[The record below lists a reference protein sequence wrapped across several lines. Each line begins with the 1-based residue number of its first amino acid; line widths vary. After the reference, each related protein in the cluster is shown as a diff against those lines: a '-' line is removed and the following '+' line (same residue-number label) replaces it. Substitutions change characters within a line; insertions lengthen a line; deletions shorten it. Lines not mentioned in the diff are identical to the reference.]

1 MSYTHNKSPKDK
13 KLCQIIRKTIT
24 LNRKELGLEFKDVA
38 YELGLNEGT
47 LSNKLKPS
55 MTQNDLTLT
64 EFIHFLELTG
74 SFEALQHIANEFD
87 LALIPKKQAEAKS
100 SDMSALVDRANI
112 ENSDVFREIKK
123 AIEDGF
129 IDEEEQQKILKE
141 IDEAQTANAE
151 LKDSVSHLTV
161 KEEE

>member
-1 MSYTHNKSPKDK
+1 MNDYIHNKSPKDK
-13 KLCQIIRKTIT
+13 KLCQLIRKTIT
-24 LNRKELGLEFKDVA
+24 INRKELGLEFDDVA
-38 YELGLNEGT
+38 FELGLSPGT

-55 MTQNDLTLT
+55 MDHSDLTIT

-74 SFEALQHIANEFD
+74 SYEALIYIATEFD
-87 LALIPKKQAEAKS
+87 LALIPKKQVEAKS
-100 SDMSALVDRANI
+100 SDISALVDKANI

-129 IDEEEQQKILKE
+129 IDEDEQKRILKE

-151 LKDSVSHLTV
+151 LKDSVSHLTI
-161 KEEE
+161 KEE